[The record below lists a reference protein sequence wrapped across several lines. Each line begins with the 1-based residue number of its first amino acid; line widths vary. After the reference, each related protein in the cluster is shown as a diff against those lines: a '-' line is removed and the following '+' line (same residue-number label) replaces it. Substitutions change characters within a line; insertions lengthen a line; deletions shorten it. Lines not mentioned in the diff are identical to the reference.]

1 MRLKTAL
8 IASTLLAPVVLT
20 APVQAQTVTDAPSDV
35 ARSAKSDGADHGI
48 QEIIVT
54 AQRRSE
60 NLQKTALAVSAVAG
74 DALVKQSISQA
85 TDLTRLVPALQIAP
99 AASYTQIYLRGIGT
113 FGANAFADQGVAFN
127 LDGIYLSRP
136 AAPAALFYDL
146 ERMEVLKG
154 PQGTLYGRNAS
165 GGAVNVITAKPR
177 LGETSGFVNGEY
189 GNYNAV
195 KVSGAVNLPIGD
207 RWALRVSG
215 QHASHDGYYSDGY
228 DDENTQAA
236 RAQLKFD
243 SRTGFDATLMLDY
256 GHVGGKG
263 SGGTIMPLIGNGRLG
278 PSDPAVVAAY
288 LAASPTAP
296 VPQVVTQP
304 NGFQSNNFYG
314 AALTVNQELG
324 FAKLTVIPAFRE
336 TDLNFLSYASGFYIR
351 DQEYTHQSS
360 VEARL
365 ANSKGML
372 NWVVG
377 GYFFDERVHASQ
389 NYNQGSNILL
399 VTPNLATQSLAAF
412 GQATVTVAPKFR
424 LTGGLRYTDDHKTQ
438 NSAVVN
444 SPFVGFVS
452 PATGNFTPIFN
463 PVTSQAISDV
473 HFRKATWKAGAE
485 FDAGPRSLLYASVA
499 TGFKSGALYAAQTN
513 NSSQPENLTA
523 YTLGSKN
530 RFLDNRLQ
538 LNFEAFLW
546 DYKNQQIS
554 HLGPV
559 QIATSPAGAIYAPV
573 FLTENAGSARL
584 HGVEAELVFKPDAAN
599 LFTAD
604 VQWLHA
610 RYRTFRYNAYSATGG
625 APAVGCAV
633 APTSL
638 IGASSG
644 AAIYSVDC
652 SGKPLA
658 NAPDWTFNMG
668 YEHHVTLG
676 DGSHLTFAANSRIQ
690 TGSYVSIDYL
700 SAGYQGTYTTSDAR
714 IEFEPANG
722 KLTLA
727 AFVNNL
733 ENNTIFAAAFQSP
746 VKNGVLYN
754 QLRPPRT
761 YGLRASYRF

>member
-1 MRLKTAL
+1 
-8 IASTLLAPVVLT
+8 
-20 APVQAQTVTDAPSDV
+20 
-35 ARSAKSDGADHGI
+35 
-48 QEIIVT
+48 
-54 AQRRSE
+54 
-60 NLQKTALAVSAVAG
+60 
-74 DALVKQSISQA
+74 
-85 TDLTRLVPALQIAP
+85 
-99 AASYTQIYLRGIGT
+99 
-113 FGANAFADQGVAFN
+113 
-127 LDGIYLSRP
+127 
-136 AAPAALFYDL
+136 
-146 ERMEVLKG
+146 
-154 PQGTLYGRNAS
+154 
-165 GGAVNVITAKPR
+165 
-177 LGETSGFVNGEY
+177 VNGEY

-296 VPQVVTQP
+296 VPQVVAQP

-444 SPFVGFVS
+444 SPSWVS
-452 PATGNFTPIFN
+452 SVRPR
-463 PVTSQAISDV
+463 AIS
-473 HFRKATWKAGAE
+473 HPSLIPSRRR
-485 FDAGPRSLLYASVA
+485 RSAMC
-499 TGFKSGALYAAQTN
+499 
-513 NSSQPENLTA
+513 
-523 YTLGSKN
+523 
-530 RFLDNRLQ
+530 
-538 LNFEAFLW
+538 
-546 DYKNQQIS
+546 I
-554 HLGPV
+554 
-559 QIATSPAGAIYAPV
+559 
-573 FLTENAGSARL
+573 SARR
-584 HGVEAELVFKPDAAN
+584 HGRLARNSMPVRAACCMPRWRQASN
-599 LFTAD
+599 RARFTRRK
-604 VQWLHA
+604 QTTA
-610 RYRTFRYNAYSATGG
+610 R
-625 APAVGCAV
+625 
-633 APTSL
+633 
-638 IGASSG
+638 
-644 AAIYSVDC
+644 
-652 SGKPLA
+652 
-658 NAPDWTFNMG
+658 
-668 YEHHVTLG
+668 
-676 DGSHLTFAANSRIQ
+676 
-690 TGSYVSIDYL
+690 
-700 SAGYQGTYTTSDAR
+700 
-714 IEFEPANG
+714 
-722 KLTLA
+722 
-727 AFVNNL
+727 
-733 ENNTIFAAAFQSP
+733 SP
-746 VKNGVLYN
+746 K
-754 QLRPPRT
+754 T
-761 YGLRASYRF
+761 